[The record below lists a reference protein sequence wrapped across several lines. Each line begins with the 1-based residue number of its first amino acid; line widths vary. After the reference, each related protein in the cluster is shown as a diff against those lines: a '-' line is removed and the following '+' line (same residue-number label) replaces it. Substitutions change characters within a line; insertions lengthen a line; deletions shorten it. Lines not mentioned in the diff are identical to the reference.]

1 MKKFLSLSI
10 LVFTILQFAF
20 AQTEELYPLKFN
32 SSLYYS
38 TLGKESNLHQHRY
51 VVDKGTIILT
61 SDTLQL
67 PFFDDFS
74 HRTTPDYKWNENHVT
89 NTYQNVRS
97 VCITTEGVD
106 KVQGFFMDDTAWNY
120 SYNTVSHE
128 IDSVAQTPT
137 AFNFFSGSANCFAS
151 VPSAIYYW
159 NTFYRFTF
167 DTLGHKIDS
176 VLAQPV
182 DSFFYAPQITLVQG
196 QPGTLWIENSALINN
211 TYPINPPTI
220 GVATF
225 DGLDEYGLPYNNSS
239 NTTYGFADVLTSK
252 PINLSGLTGADTV
265 YLSYFFEPQGLGD
278 FPDQFDS
285 LIVEF
290 KDQSGIWRYA
300 QWDIGYVNIALV
312 PQKFQQVLI
321 PVPDFTPPNSYYHS
335 SFQFRFRNKSSLY
348 GNNDHWHIDYVK
360 LDKNRSPRD
369 SNIHDIAFQYP
380 LPTILKNYTRE
391 PADQFNYPD
400 DLSDAF
406 NLSIHNLEFDANSSA
421 PATNFVRGATEL
433 YPTGFII
440 SDDTVQTFNAAE
452 YTLQQLSPKTSYRQ
466 PNAPAWPTDS
476 LVTQSRTFLQQTGN
490 TGYAGNDT
498 LYHTQCFD
506 YTMAYDDG
514 SAERGYGLSGVN
526 LKKFALEFNLNH
538 PDTLAGFQI
547 QYSQI
552 DENVSNLIFNI
563 NIWDAITVGSATDH
577 PIISLDNKKPLNI
590 DSVSGFATYKL
601 DSAIVFPNKI
611 YVGWAQTDTRNL
623 TVGYDLNSTLGRS
636 HMFVYTNGQW
646 KASTIP
652 TQGSPMIR
660 LILDSDFWGQ
670 SSSAVKDLTAE
681 QYISLYPNPTTGD
694 VFISSDRKNSSFA
707 VSVNDM
713 VGQQVKQEKNV
724 SNHCSIN
731 ELPSGIY
738 LFSITDIET
747 GKTIHRKVIKNS
759 F

>member
-10 LVFTILQFAF
+10 LFITFLQLAF

-51 VVDKGTIILT
+51 VVDKGTIILS

-74 HRTTPDYKWNENHVT
+74 HRTTPDYKWTENHVT

-97 VCITTEGVD
+97 VCVTTEGID
-106 KVQGFFMDDTAWNY
+106 NVQGFFMDDTAWTY
-120 SYNTVSHE
+120 SYDLINHKM
-128 IDSVAQTPT
+128 DSVAQQPI
-137 AFNFFSGSANCFAS
+137 AFNYFNGSSNCFSAA
-151 VPSAIYYW
+151 PSTIYYW

-196 QPGTLWIENSALINN
+196 QLGTLWIENSALINN

-225 DGLDEYGLPYNNSS
+225 DGLNEYGLPYNNSS
-239 NTTYGFADVLTSK
+239 NTTYGFADMLTSK
-252 PINLSGLTGADTV
+252 PINLSGLTGADNIA
-265 YLSYFFEPQGLGD
+265 LSYFFEPQGLGD
-278 FPDQFDS
+278 FPDHFDS

-290 KDQSGIWRYA
+290 KDQSGIWRYVHS
-300 QWDIGYVNIALV
+300 DTGYLNIALV
-312 PQKFQQVLI
+312 AQKFQQIFI
-321 PVPDFTPPNSYYHS
+321 PVPDVAPPNSYYHA

-348 GNNDHWHIDYVK
+348 GNNDHWHIDYVQ
-360 LDKNRSPRD
+360 LDKNRAAVD
-369 SNIHDIAFQYP
+369 TAHDIAFQYP

-391 PADQFNYPD
+391 PADQFIYPD
-400 DLSDAF
+400 DLSDGF
-406 NLSIHNLEFDANSSA
+406 NLSIHNLAADANISS

-433 YPTGFII
+433 HPLPFVI

-452 YTLQQLSPKTSYRQ
+452 YTLQQLTPKISYKQ
-466 PNAPAWPTDS
+466 PSASILPTDS
-476 LVTQSRTFLQQTGN
+476 LVLLSRTFLQQTGN

-498 LYHTQCFD
+498 LYHAQYFD

-514 SAERGYGLSGVN
+514 SAERGYGLSGVD

-552 DENVSNLIFNI
+552 DQDVSNLIFNI
-563 NIWDAITVGSATDH
+563 HIWDAITVGSTTDN
-577 PIISLDNKKPLNI
+577 PIISLDNKKPVYI

-601 DSAIVFPNKI
+601 DSAIVFPSKI

-670 SSSAVKDLTAE
+670 TSSAVKDLTAE
-681 QYISLYPNPTTGD
+681 QNISLYPNPTTGD
-694 VFISSDRKNSSFA
+694 VFISSDRKSSLFD
-707 VSVNDM
+707 VSVHDM
-713 VGQQVKQEKNV
+713 VGQLVMQEKNI
-724 SNHCSIN
+724 SNHCNIN

-738 LFSITDIET
+738 LFSITDNET

-759 F
+759 Y